1 MAYNAQNVTNDIQN
15 QGGVENGQPHSYNGA
30 MKMALDQFK
39 KEVGKTLLEIEGR
52 KSTQKIMKDYESDFQ
67 RFLDEG
73 WNPKYVARAMV
84 NYLI

>member
-1 MAYNAQNVTNDIQN
+1 MT
-15 QGGVENGQPHSYNGA
+15 
-30 MKMALDQFK
+30 LDQFK

-52 KSTQKIMKDYESDFQ
+52 KSTQKIMKDYESGFQ

-73 WNPKYVARAMV
+73 WNPKYAAQAMV